1 MSARKLPFVVQPKAK
16 FSEVTLGTEDSGK
29 IKVEQRNYIT
39 VGEKALAQEAMK
51 GSHAVNDLYAFV
63 SNIAEDSNKTPD
75 EVLSDLSSSPAPDY
89 LLVWMDDA
97 AAHLEA
103 VNLESTRRKMIY
115 ATAILVSRVDK
126 EWSIND
132 TMELHSELVDALSDF
147 YVKEGTGLAD
157 ALEDAADNTGAEG
170 KE

>member
-16 FSEVTLGTEDSGK
+16 FSEVTLGTEESGK

-39 VGEKALAQEAMK
+39 VGEKALVQEAMK
-51 GSHAVNDLYAFV
+51 GSNAMGDLYAFV
-63 SNIAEDSNKTPD
+63 TNIAADSNKTPD
-75 EVLSDLSSSPAPDY
+75 EVLSDLGSSPTPDY

-97 AAHLEA
+97 AVHMEA
-103 VNLESTRRKMIY
+103 INLESARRKMIH
-115 ATAILVSRVDK
+115 ATAILISRVDS

-132 TMELHSELVDALSDF
+132 TMELHSDLVEALSEF
-147 YVKEGTGLAD
+147 YVEEGVGLTD